1 MLYPRDMTNTAA
13 ATFSTIAT
21 LLPTCTD
28 IQCAGYDGTGA
39 RKPVAGVH
47 VHNVRPE
54 YPTVYGVVVDLADMA
69 QYIAAGLT
77 PVRPF
82 AA

>member
-1 MLYPRDMTNTAA
+1 MTTTA
-13 ATFSTIAT
+13 ATFATIAT

-54 YPTVYGVVVDLADMA
+54 YPTVCGVVVSLADMA
-69 QYIAAGLT
+69 EYIAAGLA

>member
-1 MLYPRDMTNTAA
+1 MNTTQT
-13 ATFSTIAT
+13 ATFSIIAT